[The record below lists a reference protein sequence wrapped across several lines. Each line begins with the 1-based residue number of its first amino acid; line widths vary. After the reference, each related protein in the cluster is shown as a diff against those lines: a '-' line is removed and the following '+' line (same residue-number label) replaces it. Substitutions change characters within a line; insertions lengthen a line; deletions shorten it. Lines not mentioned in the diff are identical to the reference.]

1 MLNICQ
7 VSLSRDIPI
16 ILDNFYSFKKIYR
29 RFKIF
34 IICPNK
40 QINEFKKRLNFE
52 EFNFVPE
59 ENIIAFEQF
68 NEIFEKLSNNINYKI
83 EFKKRLSWYYQQI
96 LKISFALNFVS
107 LRKKNIIIRDADT
120 IILKKINFFQNH
132 FSIKYGSLFEF
143 HRPYYKTNEGIIGKN
158 PKYFISSLVQFIGI
172 TQSECQHLLENYFKF
187 KKKDKNISFYISKL
201 ILQNIFKKHQVYN
214 GSLFSEYELIG
225 ISNYILDQKKQKPIF
240 ALRSGLDGK
249 LTGMQ
254 IKIARFVNVKHVTYE
269 HSYLNSL
276 SQGMLER
283 NQRWSRFLKIIIK
296 DLFKFYL
303 RSLKHIFNFYLNQ
316 TNK

>member
-1 MLNICQ
+1 M
-7 VSLSRDIPI
+7 
-16 ILDNFYSFKKIYR
+16 
-29 RFKIF
+29 
-34 IICPNK
+34 
-40 QINEFKKRLNFE
+40 
-52 EFNFVPE
+52 
-59 ENIIAFEQF
+59 
-68 NEIFEKLSNNINYKI
+68 
-83 EFKKRLSWYYQQI
+83 
-96 LKISFALNFVS
+96 
-107 LRKKNIIIRDADT
+107 
-120 IILKKINFFQNH
+120 
-132 FSIKYGSLFEF
+132 
-143 HRPYYKTNEGIIGKN
+143 
-158 PKYFISSLVQFIGI
+158 
-172 TQSECQHLLENYFKF
+172 
-187 KKKDKNISFYISKL
+187 
-201 ILQNIFKKHQVYN
+201 
-214 GSLFSEYELIG
+214 IG

>member
-107 LRKKNIIIRDADT
+107 LRKKNIIIWDADT

-158 PKYFISSLVQFIGI
+158 PKYFISS
-172 TQSECQHLLENYFKF
+172 
-187 KKKDKNISFYISKL
+187 
-201 ILQNIFKKHQVYN
+201 
-214 GSLFSEYELIG
+214 
-225 ISNYILDQKKQKPIF
+225 
-240 ALRSGLDGK
+240 
-249 LTGMQ
+249 
-254 IKIARFVNVKHVTYE
+254 
-269 HSYLNSL
+269 
-276 SQGMLER
+276 
-283 NQRWSRFLKIIIK
+283 
-296 DLFKFYL
+296 
-303 RSLKHIFNFYLNQ
+303 
-316 TNK
+316 